1 MSLESNNARTAPAAV
16 LLQKPH
22 YYRQGAVTNGDAYQF
37 LEDNNSG
44 PSEIV
49 FLKPDNPRIQLPWE
63 TSQIVA
69 TGYSCSY
76 GPAVHVRR

>member
-22 YYRQGAVTNGDAYQF
+22 HYRQGTVTRNGDAYQF
-37 LEDNNSG
+37 LEDNSR

-49 FLKPDNPRIQLPWE
+49 FLKPRIQLPRGA
-63 TSQIVA
+63 SQIVA

-76 GPAVHVRR
+76 GPAVHVLRR